1 MLSLGC
7 FLLLLLIG
15 VPVALSVMAAAMLQI
30 ALAGNAALLFSV
42 PQQAFGGIESY
53 GLLALPVFILLGE
66 LMGESGAGRRLM
78 ALAARLVGPVPG
90 GLAHVTLLGNAM
102 LAAIL
107 GSTVAQIVLTSRLAV
122 PEMERAGY
130 PRDLA
135 AAVTAAGGLL
145 APVLPPSMLFIVYG
159 VIAQVPIGR
168 LFIAGI
174 VPGAAMLLG
183 FVGVTVWL
191 ARRGDMPPPPPA
203 PNRLATDRPARAT
216 ARVMVEALPAAL
228 VPLAMVLAILGGL
241 ATAVEA
247 GVIGALAVLLIGL
260 FVYRELRLR
269 DLGAALYR
277 TAQSSAMIL
286 FLIAAAGLYGWVA
299 AWQNL
304 PAQVAAV
311 LTGLT
316 DDPVV
321 FLLMVNVMLLALG
334 MVLDPMPALVLVVP
348 VFLPVATDSYGIDPM
363 QFGLITCINLTLGL
377 LTPPVGSGLFTAA
390 RLNAVSPVALT
401 RRLLPYLGAA
411 GAGLLLLT
419 FVPAAST
426 GLVGLLD

>member
-1 MLSLGC
+1 
-7 FLLLLLIG
+7 
-15 VPVALSVMAAAMLQI
+15 
-30 ALAGNAALLFSV
+30 
-42 PQQAFGGIESY
+42 
-53 GLLALPVFILLGE
+53 
-66 LMGESGAGRRLM
+66 
-78 ALAARLVGPVPG
+78 
-90 GLAHVTLLGNAM
+90 
-102 LAAIL
+102 
-107 GSTVAQIVLTSRLAV
+107 
-122 PEMERAGY
+122 
-130 PRDLA
+130 
-135 AAVTAAGGLL
+135 
-145 APVLPPSMLFIVYG
+145 
-159 VIAQVPIGR
+159 
-168 LFIAGI
+168 
-174 VPGAAMLLG
+174 
-183 FVGVTVWL
+183 
-191 ARRGDMPPPPPA
+191 MPPPPPA

-411 GAGLLLLT
+411 GAVLLLLT

>member
-228 VPLAMVLAILGGL
+228 VPLAWWSSQVAINAAGPEPGRYLLLNIGQGILWMLFSTLSLTPLTKLTRWKGFTLIRRQLGLWTLTYALLHLFCYAVFILGLDLSRLGSEIVRRPYIIVGMLALLNPLGVVVAALFVAAIFVGADSMSRAVGVPTYLADIMLATALLLMVLAILL
-241 ATAVEA
+241 TKFRV
-247 GVIGALAVLLIGL
+247 
-260 FVYRELRLR
+260 RR
-269 DLGAALYR
+269 D
-277 TAQSSAMIL
+277 
-286 FLIAAAGLYGWVA
+286 
-299 AWQNL
+299 
-304 PAQVAAV
+304 
-311 LTGLT
+311 
-316 DDPVV
+316 
-321 FLLMVNVMLLALG
+321 
-334 MVLDPMPALVLVVP
+334 
-348 VFLPVATDSYGIDPM
+348 
-363 QFGLITCINLTLGL
+363 
-377 LTPPVGSGLFTAA
+377 
-390 RLNAVSPVALT
+390 
-401 RRLLPYLGAA
+401 
-411 GAGLLLLT
+411 
-419 FVPAAST
+419 
-426 GLVGLLD
+426 